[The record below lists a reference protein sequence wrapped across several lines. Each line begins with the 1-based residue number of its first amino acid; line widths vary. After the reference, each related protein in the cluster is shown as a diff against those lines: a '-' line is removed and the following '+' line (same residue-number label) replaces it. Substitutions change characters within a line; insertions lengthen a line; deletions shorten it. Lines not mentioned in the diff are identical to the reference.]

1 MISKRVLM
9 VRPFAFGYNPQTA
22 VNNLFQLKTTSEAI
36 AKKAL
41 HEFDVLV
48 TILQT
53 KGVEVHVVQDTQD
66 PLTPDALFPNNWI
79 SFHETGEFFL
89 YPMFALNRRAERKAS
104 VLQYIEQRF
113 SFFKKV
119 DLSYYEQQDFFL
131 EGTGSMVLDRDAKI
145 AYVCRS
151 PRTHERVLNDFCQLA
166 GYTPCIFDAADSAG
180 FPYYHTNV
188 MMAVTN
194 NQVIVCLDSIAND
207 GQRQQLLSFCSESK
221 KQVVTITRNQ
231 VSAFAGNMLE
241 LQGHG
246 GLPLLVMSTK
256 AYRSLTPLQCEQL
269 SFYNE
274 IVHCALSTIEEAGG
288 GSARCMLAEIPG

>member
-1 MISKRVLM
+1 M

-22 VNNLFQLKTTSEAI
+22 VNNLFQLKTTNEAI

-41 HEFDVLV
+41 LEFDALV

-104 VLQYIEQRF
+104 VLQYVEQRF

-119 DLSYYEQQDFFL
+119 DLSFYEQQDFFL
-131 EGTGSMVLDRDAKI
+131 EGTGSLVLDRNAKI

-151 PRTHERVLNDFCQLA
+151 PRTHERVLNDFCQIA

-188 MMAVTN
+188 MMTVTN
-194 NQVIVCLDSIAND
+194 NQVIVCLDSIAD
-207 GQRQQLLSFCSESK
+207 DRQRQQLLSFCGESK
-221 KQVVTITRNQ
+221 KQVVTITRKQ

-269 SFYNE
+269 SVYNE